1 MSRRTETTPP
11 APAAQPTASSLAD
24 AANAALRTADA
35 HAKCAATAAFAAD
48 WRDGR
53 ITRIGDRPPPD
64 RPGRP
69 AKPAL
74 LAPADVPRRKI
85 NRGTAGRIAQLH
97 ALAHIELNAVD
108 LAWDIIARFADRD
121 LPRAFYDDWVLVADE
136 EAKHFGL
143 LADRLSEFDAAY
155 GDLPAHD
162 GLWDSATE
170 TGHDL
175 AARLAVV
182 PLVLEARGLDVTP
195 MMIAKLR
202 TVDDAET
209 AAILEIIYRDEI
221 GHVEIGH
228 RWFEFECARRG
239 LDAMTHWRELVER
252 HFRGTLKPPFNLEA
266 RDAAGLPQDWYLT
279 VSTT

>member
-1 MSRRTETTPP
+1 LIVHTGDTPAEPP
-11 APAAQPTASSLAD
+11 AHLTERSLVG
-24 AANAALRTADA
+24 AANTVLCTADA
-35 HAKCAATAAFAAD
+35 HEKCTATAAFAAQ
-48 WRDGR
+48 WRDGQ
-53 ITRIGDRPPPD
+53 IPLIGDTPPPD
-64 RPGRP
+64 RPRRP

-74 LAPADVPRRKI
+74 LPPSDVPRRKI

-108 LAWDIIARFADRD
+108 LAWDIIARFAGCN

-143 LADRLSEFDAAY
+143 ITARLSDFDAAY

-162 GLWDSATE
+162 GLWDSALG

-175 AARLAVV
+175 SARLAVV

-202 TVDDAET
+202 SVDDEET
-209 AAILEIIYRDEI
+209 AAILEIIYQDEI

-228 RWFEFECARRG
+228 RWFEFECARLG
-239 LDAMTHWRELVER
+239 VEAATHWRDLVER
-252 HFRGTLKPPFNLEA
+252 HFRGALKPPFNIEA

-279 VSTT
+279 VSAT

>member
-1 MSRRTETTPP
+1 LSVHPGNTTPEPP
-11 APAAQPTASSLAD
+11 AHHTPSSLSG
-24 AANAALRTADA
+24 AANTVLRTADA
-35 HAKCAATAAFAAD
+35 HAKCAATSAFAAQ

-53 ITRIGDRPPPD
+53 ITLIGDTPPPD
-64 RPGRP
+64 RPSRP

-74 LAPADVPRRKI
+74 LPPSDVPRRKI

-108 LAWDIIARFADRD
+108 LAWDIIARFTARD
-121 LPRAFYDDWVLVADE
+121 LPRAFYDDWVRVADE

-143 LADRLSEFDAAY
+143 LADRLSDFDAAY
-155 GDLPAHD
+155 GDLSAHD
-162 GLWDSATE
+162 GLWDSAIG

-202 TVDDAET
+202 TVDDEET
-209 AAILEIIYRDEI
+209 AAILEIIYGDEI

-228 RWFEFECARRG
+228 RWFEFECARLG
-239 LDAMTHWRELVER
+239 VEAVTHWRHLVER
-252 HFRGTLKPPFNLEA
+252 HFRGALKPPFNIEA

>member
-1 MSRRTETTPP
+1 LSHNTEADLPVTP
-11 APAAQPTASSLAD
+11 AIHTASSLVD
-24 AANAALRTADA
+24 GANLVLSTADA
-35 HAKCAATAAFAAD
+35 HAKCAATAALAAQ

-53 ITRIGDRPPPD
+53 ITQLGDTPPPD
-64 RPGRP
+64 RPQRP
-69 AKPAL
+69 AQPAL
-74 LAPADVPRRKI
+74 LQPADVPRRKI

-108 LAWDIIARFADRD
+108 LAWDIIARFSGRD
-121 LPRAFYDDWVLVADE
+121 LPREFYDDWVLDADE

-143 LADRLSEFDAAY
+143 LAARLSDFDAAY

-162 GLWDSATE
+162 GLWDSAIE
-170 TGHDL
+170 TRHDL

-195 MMIAKLR
+195 MMITKLR
-202 TVDDAET
+202 NVDDEET
-209 AAILEIIYRDEI
+209 AALLEIIYRDEI

-228 RWFEFECARRG
+228 RWFKFECARLG
-239 LDAMTHWRELVER
+239 LEAVTHWRELVER
-252 HFRGTLKPPFNLEA
+252 HFRGALKPPFNIEA

-279 VSTT
+279 VSET

>member
-1 MSRRTETTPP
+1 MTGTTEKKRLATRTVCTVG
-11 APAAQPTASSLAD
+11 SLSEGAD
-24 AANAALRTADA
+24 AVLRAAEA
-35 HAKCAATAAFAAD
+35 HTKCAATSALAQQ

-53 ITRIGDRPPPD
+53 IAQIGTTMPPD
-64 RPGRP
+64 RPLRP

-74 LAPADVPRRKI
+74 LQPNDVPRRKI

-97 ALAHIELNAVD
+97 ALAHIELNAID
-108 LAWDIIARFADRD
+108 LAWDIIARFSDQN
-121 LPRAFYDDWVLVADE
+121 LPHEFYDDWVLVAEE

-143 LADRLSEFDAAY
+143 LAARLSDFGAAY

-162 GLWDSATE
+162 GLWDSAIE
-170 TGHDL
+170 TSHNL

-202 TVDDAET
+202 TVDDEET
-209 AAILEIIYRDEI
+209 AALLEVIYHDEI
-221 GHVEIGH
+221 GHVEVGH
-228 RWFEFECARRG
+228 RWFAFECARRE
-239 LDAMTHWRELVER
+239 LDAETHWRALVER
-252 HFRGTLKPPFNLEA
+252 HFRGALKPPFNVEA

-279 VSTT
+279 MSRT

>member
-1 MSRRTETTPP
+1 MTGRTEITHSVPP
-11 APAAQPTASSLAD
+11 DCHTASSLAG
-24 AANAALRTADA
+24 AANTVLRTADA
-35 HAKCAATAAFAAD
+35 HEKCAATSALAAQ

-53 ITRIGDRPPPD
+53 ITLIGDTPPPD
-64 RPGRP
+64 RPRRP
-69 AKPAL
+69 AKPTL
-74 LAPADVPRRKI
+74 LPPTDVPRRKI

-121 LPRAFYDDWVLVADE
+121 LPRAFFDDWVLVADE
-136 EAKHFGL
+136 EAKHFGF
-143 LADRLSEFDAAY
+143 LAARLSDFDAAY

-162 GLWDSATE
+162 GLWDSAME
-170 TGHDL
+170 TAHDL

-202 TVDDAET
+202 TVDDEET
-209 AAILEIIYRDEI
+209 AAMLDIIYQDEI

-228 RWFEFECARRG
+228 RWFEFECARLG
-239 LDAMTHWRELVER
+239 VEAVTHWCELVDR
-252 HFRGTLKPPFNLEA
+252 HFRGALKPPFNIEA

-279 VSTT
+279 VSAT

>member
-1 MSRRTETTPP
+1 LNGITKTALPVSPAFQTP
-11 APAAQPTASSLAD
+11 SSIVD
-24 AANAALRTADA
+24 AANTVLNTADA
-35 HAKCAATAAFAAD
+35 HAKCTATAAFAAQ
-48 WRDGR
+48 WRDGQ
-53 ITRIGDRPPPD
+53 ITLIGDTPPPD
-64 RPGRP
+64 RPQRR

-74 LAPADVPRRKI
+74 LRPADVPRRKI

-108 LAWDIIARFADRD
+108 LAWDIIARFSDRD
-121 LPRAFYDDWVLVADE
+121 LPRAFYDNWVLVADE

-143 LADRLSEFDAAY
+143 LAGRLADFDAAY

-162 GLWDSATE
+162 GLWDSAIE

-202 TVDDAET
+202 TVDDEET
-209 AAILEIIYRDEI
+209 AALLEIIYRDEI

-228 RWFEFECARRG
+228 RWFAFECARLG
-239 LDAMTHWRELVER
+239 LDAQPHWRNLVER
-252 HFRGTLKPPFNLEA
+252 HFRGALKPPFNIEA
-266 RDAAGLPQDWYLT
+266 RDAAGLPQDWYLK
-279 VSTT
+279 VSAQ